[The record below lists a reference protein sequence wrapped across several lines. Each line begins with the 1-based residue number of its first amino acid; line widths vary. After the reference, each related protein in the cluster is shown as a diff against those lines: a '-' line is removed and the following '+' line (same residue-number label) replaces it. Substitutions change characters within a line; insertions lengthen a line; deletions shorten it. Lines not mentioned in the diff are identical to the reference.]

1 MIHATAENRVMRPS
15 RVGISR
21 FIREWIAHIVL
32 VALLPLGLRRAPPPV
47 RVSARE
53 GMIQRAP
60 VILVPGF
67 LMNRA
72 TMWFLQLYL
81 RRRGWEWVWSINNRR
96 NTAIPV
102 MASALAARVDQ
113 LQSASGAA
121 KVDLVGHSMGG
132 IVSAWYASQLD
143 GAANIRRIV
152 TLGTPWKGTRMHIW
166 GPGVEAK
173 DLSPDSDVIAQ
184 VQAPPVPVTAIW
196 SPVDQLL
203 IPGDCARC
211 DGHENIVVEQC
222 GHMEMLLSARVL
234 RKVRE
239 VLSRKPELAEDESA

>member
-1 MIHATAENRVMRPS
+1 MIHATAENRVMRPN

-32 VALLPLGLRRAPPPV
+32 VGLLPLGLRKAPAPARV
-47 RVSARE
+47 RGAR
-53 GMIQRAP
+53 IQRTP

-72 TMWFLQLYL
+72 TMWFLQIYL
-81 RRRGWEWVWSINNRR
+81 RRRGWDWVWSVNNRR
-96 NTAIPV
+96 NTPIPV
-102 MASALAARVDQ
+102 MARALGARIEE
-113 LQSASGAA
+113 LQSASGAS
-121 KVDLVGHSMGG
+121 KVDVVGHSMGG
-132 IVSAWYASQLD
+132 IVSAWYAAQLG
-143 GAANIRRIV
+143 GADNIERLI

-184 VQAPPVPVTAIW
+184 VQAAPVPVTAIW

-203 IPGDCARC
+203 IPSECARC

-234 RKVRE
+234 RRVRE
-239 VLSRKPELAEDESA
+239 VLSRKLELAEDESA